1 VKHSAAQ
8 VVDVFGLSDLG
19 FSRGAGS
26 EEQRSRHREREGGGF
41 HSRRFITLTASSQ
54 PLWAHIGE
62 GHGDTVVG
70 PCARGHWR
78 INSSSSSSSSAIGGC
93 GQRVAIVG
101 VGVGVGV
108 VVARRRSSLSS
119 F

>member
-1 VKHSAAQ
+1 MFSASAI
-8 VVDVFGLSDLG
+8 LG
-19 FSRGAGS
+19 SLAALG
-26 EEQRSRHREREGGGF
+26 QRSNGQGKGRGREGGF
-41 HSRRFITLTASSQ
+41 TLVASS
-54 PLWAHIGE
+54 HIGE
-62 GHGDTVVG
+62 GHGDTVVE
-70 PCARGHWR
+70 PCARGHWY
-78 INSSSSSSSSAIGGC
+78 INSSSSSSSAIGGC